1 MELQPG
7 NPDLWDGHT
16 NPISMFGHNNTQEID
31 INNIRISLM
40 HISNFIRNSELKNNK
55 EEDIPFLN
63 SFGQTVFKFISS
75 LFKGR
80 WNVLKIDINNKSLY
94 KLIKEEFS
102 SKVPMLSKDRKSNK
116 FPPLKLVEF
125 TKLPF
130 PQLPLRPSK
139 EVLEKSKFYRKN
151 IPGKQ
156 NKPANTTKLLY
167 IQVLSK
173 NINNILKIKEIF
185 PKLSNKKIKE
195 LNKLIFNNGNKLKP
209 KINMMI
215 KGPSCKQVI
224 ISIGSDN
231 SRKFMSLSD
240 DHIANLNHACKGIKS
255 DTIINFIH
263 VDYRGLII
271 TSNKFTSL
279 SDISTINKY
288 LKNCSNININDI

>member
-1 MELQPG
+1 
-7 NPDLWDGHT
+7 
-16 NPISMFGHNNTQEID
+16 
-31 INNIRISLM
+31 M
-40 HISNFIRNSELKNNK
+40 HISHFIRNSELKNNK

-63 SFGQTVFKFISS
+63 SFGQTVFKFTSS

-102 SKVPMLSKDRKSNK
+102 SKVSMLSKDRKSNK
-116 FPPLKLVEF
+116 FSPLKLVEF

-130 PQLPLRPSK
+130 SQLPLRSSR

-151 IPGKQ
+151 VPGKQ
-156 NKPANTTKLLY
+156 ANTTKLLY
-167 IQVLSK
+167 IQVSSK

-240 DHIANLNHACKGIKS
+240 DYIANLNHACKDIKS

-288 LKNCSNININDI
+288 IKNCSNININDI